1 MVGTSVMDELTSLAI
16 LKVNW
21 DERRKDYLDNFIPF
35 VEESLRR
42 SEADEVSSKE
52 VKARLQEVTG
62 FDIPEG
68 VVRKL
73 LHRLEDDGVRR
84 VNGTYYRDL
93 DALNSSNLE
102 AKSNDFQRKTA
113 ALVGKL
119 QEFANENWEVTWT
132 EEQTEDLLL
141 DYVGN
146 ISTPLLHASRSE
158 SHTLE
163 FNDVGEHS
171 DYIISAF
178 VKRCLEKDPEGFD
191 HLESVAKGAMMANVV
206 YYENPNVAIQ
216 KFDSV
221 AFYLDTPFLLDA
233 LGINGDDLREAR
245 TEMMDLLQ
253 EAGAELRVFPDTISE
268 MRGVVDAEARKSEST
283 RRKRI
288 PTARNPIQS
297 SLSSS
302 DLRLLSEKLP
312 DRLGAM
318 QVRVEEKADFEEW
331 MDSRVDE
338 KELEDRLIEAGY
350 NENKP
355 TTLRHDVE
363 ALLSV
368 FRLRKAQTPGRLENC
383 TAAFVTTNPKLVHVA
398 TDFFADQLGN
408 AARDAPPCVLN
419 DDLAARVWLKMP
431 NEAPDL
437 PRKQLL
443 AHSYAAL
450 LPEDAVLDKYLQ
462 KIQELKEK
470 GQIGE
475 EDYIYLRSLQD
486 VGRVVA
492 DVSMNDEKVFT
503 EADVEEI
510 RRRKEAEIEARAVE
524 AEEKAK
530 RAEQERKEAE
540 KRRAEKEKLAT
551 EAKRRAEREERRRR
565 KREQRDRERAESV
578 GWWTERV
585 VWGLLM
591 ISLLAGAWLTLLEF
605 LSEQTPNRNKIGIG
619 VLLFLSGLGGGINAL
634 VTSNSAARKI
644 GECAERQVL
653 SFLQPDL
660 TVDTDSGDNADSS

>member
-1 MVGTSVMDELTSLAI
+1 MVSTSVMDELTSLAI

-35 VEESLRR
+35 VEECLRR

-52 VKARLQEVTG
+52 IKAELQEITG
-62 FDIPEG
+62 FEIPQG

-73 LHRLEDDGVRR
+73 LRR
-84 VNGTYYRDL
+84 MEGQGIRRMSGTYYRNLED
-93 DALNSSNLE
+93 LNSTKLQ

-113 ALVGKL
+113 ALVEKL

-132 EEQTEDLLL
+132 ESQTEELLL

-146 ISTPLLHASRSE
+146 ISTPLLHVSRSE

-163 FNDVGEHS
+163 FNDVGKHS

-178 VKRCLEKDPEGFD
+178 VERCLERDPEGFG

-206 YYENPNVAIQ
+206 YYENPNIATQ
-216 KFDSV
+216 KFDGV
-221 AFYLDTPFLLDA
+221 TFYLDTPFLLDA
-233 LGINGDDLREAR
+233 LGINGDSLREAR
-245 TEMMDLLQ
+245 TEMIDLLQ
-253 EAGAELRVFPDTISE
+253 KAGAVLRVFPDTVSE
-268 MRGVVDAEARKSEST
+268 MRGVIDAEARKPKSK
-283 RRKRI
+283 RRRRI
-288 PTARNPIQS
+288 PTSANPIQS

-302 DLRLLSEKLP
+302 DLKLLSEKLP
-312 DRLGAM
+312 DRLRAM
-318 QVRVEEKADFEEW
+318 QIQVKEKADFEEW
-331 MDSRVDE
+331 VDSRVDE

-350 NENKP
+350 NENKI

-383 TAAFVTTNPKLVHVA
+383 TAAFVTTNPKLVRVA
-398 TDFFADQLGN
+398 EKFFADQLGN

-450 LPEDAVLDKYLQ
+450 LPDDAVLDKYLQ
-462 KIQELKEK
+462 KVQELKEK
-470 GQIGE
+470 GQIGDD
-475 EDYIYLRSLQD
+475 DYIYLRSLKD

-492 DVSMNDEKVFT
+492 DVSLNDEKVFT
-503 EADVEEI
+503 EADVGEI
-510 RRRKEAEIEARAVE
+510 RRRKEEEIEARAVE
-524 AEEKAK
+524 AEERAK
-530 RAEQERKEAE
+530 QAEQERKQAE
-540 KRRAEKEKLAT
+540 ERRAEEEKRAS
-551 EAKRRAEREERRRR
+551 EAKKRAEREEQRRR
-565 KREQRDRERAESV
+565 KREQRDRERAKSV
-578 GWWTERV
+578 GWWTERI
-585 VWGLLM
+585 VWGLL
-591 ISLLAGAWLTLLEF
+591 IASLLAGAWLTVLEF

-619 VLLFLSGLGGGINAL
+619 ILLFLSGLGGGINAL
-634 VTSNSAARKI
+634 MTSNSAARKI
-644 GECAERQVL
+644 GDWAEKKVL
-653 SFLQPDL
+653 GFLQPDL
-660 TVDTDSGDNADSS
+660 TVEADGGNDADRS

>member
-1 MVGTSVMDELTSLAI
+1 MIGPSVMDELTSLAI

-21 DERRKDYLDNFIPF
+21 DERRKDYLDNFTPF
-35 VEESLRR
+35 VEECLRR
-42 SEADEVSSKE
+42 SEVDEVSSKE
-52 VKARLQEVTG
+52 VKARLQEITG

-73 LHRLEDDGVRR
+73 LYRLEDDGVRR

-102 AKSNDFQRKTA
+102 ANSNDFQRKTA
-113 ALVGKL
+113 ALVEKL
-119 QEFANENWEVTWT
+119 REFANDNWEVNWT
-132 EEQTEDLLL
+132 EDQTEDVLL

-146 ISTPLLHASRSE
+146 ISTPLLRASRSE

-178 VKRCLEKDPEGFD
+178 VKRCLEKDPEGFG

-206 YYENPNVAIQ
+206 YYENPNVATQ
-216 KFDSV
+216 KFDGV
-221 AFYLDTPFLLDA
+221 TFYLDTPFLLDV
-233 LGINGDDLREAR
+233 LGVNGDSLRDAR
-245 TEMMDLLQ
+245 TEMIDLLQ
-253 EAGAELRVFPDTISE
+253 KAGAELRVFPDTVSE
-268 MRGVVDAEARKSEST
+268 MRGVIDAEARKPKSK
-283 RRKRI
+283 RRRRI
-288 PTARNPIQS
+288 PTSANPIQS

-302 DLRLLSEKLP
+302 DLKLLSEKLP
-312 DRLGAM
+312 DRLGTM
-318 QVRVEEKADFEEW
+318 QIRIEEKADFEEW
-331 MDSRVDE
+331 VDSRVDE

-350 NENKP
+350 NENKIA
-355 TTLRHDVE
+355 TLRHDVE

-383 TAAFVTTNPKLVHVA
+383 TAAFVTTNPKLVRVA
-398 TDFFADQLGN
+398 ENFFADQLGN

-450 LPEDAVLDKYLQ
+450 LPDDAVLDKYLQ
-462 KIQELKEK
+462 KVQELKEK
-470 GQIGE
+470 GQIGDD
-475 EDYIYLRSLQD
+475 DYIYLRSLKD

-492 DVSMNDEKVFT
+492 DVSLNDEKVFT

-510 RRRKEAEIEARAVE
+510 RRRKEEEIEARAVE
-524 AEEKAK
+524 AEERAK
-530 RAEQERKEAE
+530 QAEQERKQAEE
-540 KRRAEKEKLAT
+540 KRAEEEKRAS
-551 EAKRRAEREERRRR
+551 EAKKRAEREERRRR
-565 KREQRDRERAESV
+565 QREQRDRGRAESV
-578 GWWTERV
+578 GWWTERI
-585 VWGLLM
+585 VWGLLL
-591 ISLLAGAWLTLLEF
+591 ISLLAGACLTLLEF

-619 VLLFLSGLGGGINAL
+619 VLLILSGLGGGINAL

-644 GECAERQVL
+644 GDWVERKVL
-653 SFLQPDL
+653 GFLQPDL
-660 TVDTDSGDNADSS
+660 SVDTEGSDGTDRT